1 MKAKALYAIV
11 LSLICIFT
19 TNISYAATDYS
30 INRKVEIVLDSKR
43 DNALSSLKSR
53 VSTINLTL
61 NGKKVKTTDIYFR
74 NNELMLP
81 IRNVAQAFDLSL
93 SWDQNTRTASLDDKA
108 IVSKATANDYYYSYG
123 SFADIRLDIT
133 PEIKNGKMYVPLDFL
148 SEVLKANV
156 ETDANKITANLTVAP
171 ANSAIKLN
179 EIAKNQIASLQDGG
193 MNNIK
198 INIIYIGDKT
208 GYVVYEGN
216 IVKGSSSY
224 KVLTSKTFDI
234 KNGNVIP
241 ISRAVSIKNM
251 DAFKA
256 VIETYSKSV
265 KLDDTTN
272 YYIRPIDN
280 KLFFTILM
288 QDSNGNYY
296 EIQIPYDKVSELVNL
311 R

>member
-133 PEIKNGKMYVPLDFL
+133 PEIKNCKMYVPLDFL

-198 INIIYIGDKT
+198 INII
-208 GYVVYEGN
+208 
-216 IVKGSSSY
+216 
-224 KVLTSKTFDI
+224 
-234 KNGNVIP
+234 
-241 ISRAVSIKNM
+241 
-251 DAFKA
+251 
-256 VIETYSKSV
+256 
-265 KLDDTTN
+265 
-272 YYIRPIDN
+272 
-280 KLFFTILM
+280 
-288 QDSNGNYY
+288 
-296 EIQIPYDKVSELVNL
+296 
-311 R
+311 